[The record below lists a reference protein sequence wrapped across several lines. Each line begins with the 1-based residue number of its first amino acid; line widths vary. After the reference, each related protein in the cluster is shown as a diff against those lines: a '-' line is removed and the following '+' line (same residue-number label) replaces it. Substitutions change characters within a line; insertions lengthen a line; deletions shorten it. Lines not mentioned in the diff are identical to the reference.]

1 MRSPFVGLLLQHGHV
16 HSPELVRQ
24 LSRPDQRPLGL
35 RDATRQLAAPEAT
48 ARRNSWRAVAGA
60 SRYLFLINSP

>member
-16 HSPELVRQ
+16 HDPEL
-24 LSRPDQRPLGL
+24 
-35 RDATRQLAAPEAT
+35 
-48 ARRNSWRAVAGA
+48 ARRLGTDDQPPLHLGKALNHLSQPDKARRGAWHAAASA

>member
-16 HSPELVRQ
+16 HSPELARQ
-24 LSRPDQRPLGL
+24 LTHEDQRPLPL
-35 RDATRQLAAPEAT
+35 RDAFRQLIAPDAT
-48 ARRNSWRAVAGA
+48 TRRNSWRAMSGS

>member
-16 HSPELVRQ
+16 HDPELVRR
-24 LSRPDQRPLGL
+24 LGSDGRPPLRLGEAL
-35 RDATRQLAAPEAT
+35 KRLAKQDA
-48 ARRNSWRAVAGA
+48 ARRGAWRAVASA

>member
-1 MRSPFVGLLLQHGHV
+1 MRSPFIGLLLQHGHV

-24 LSRPDQRPLGL
+24 LDRDDQRPLPL
-35 RDATRQLAAPEAT
+35 RDAARQLAAPEAA
-48 ARRNSWRAVAGA
+48 ARRNSWRAAAGA

>member
-24 LSRPDQRPLGL
+24 LSHDDQPPLPL
-35 RDATRQLAAPEAT
+35 RGALRRLAAPDAP
-48 ARRNSWRAVAGA
+48 ARRNSWRAVAGSA
-60 SRYLFLINSP
+60 RYLFLINSP

>member
-24 LSRPDQRPLGL
+24 LTDEDQQPLPL
-35 RDATRQLAAPEAT
+35 RDAVKRLTTPEAA
-48 ARRNSWRAVAGA
+48 ARRNSWGAVTRSA
-60 SRYLFLINSP
+60 RYLFLINSP

>member
-16 HSPELVRQ
+16 HDPELARH
-24 LSRPDQRPLGL
+24 LGRDDRPPLRLGEAIKRL
-35 RDATRQLAAPEAT
+35 ATQDAAP
-48 ARRNSWRAVAGA
+48 RGSWRAATSA